1 MAESQG
7 AMERL
12 LDLPPDAVARELQKL
27 GSGRAWW
34 VREGG
39 RLEASHDELPEI
51 REFLEEGAD
60 GARGH
65 EAVFLAVGPESG
77 ALFGAFLH
85 DTARGQ
91 AQGGL
96 RRWAYPD
103 LAAFL
108 ADGLRLSWGMSRK
121 NALAGLWWGGGKG
134 LIACEGEPDAA
145 ARRTLYLEFGDFVS
159 SLGGCYVTAE
169 DVGTRSEDVACVFER
184 TRFVTCIPAAC
195 GGAGNPSPATA
206 AGVVCG
212 MEAALEAC
220 ELGSLAGRRVAMQ
233 GLGNVGAA
241 MVDLLLAR
249 GVGQVVASEISATR
263 CGELAER
270 WRDAPVEVRLTRPE
284 DRDVLVEP
292 CDVLVPNALGGVIGP
307 EIIPR
312 LQTRMVCG
320 AANNPLVRED
330 RDGAALEERGI
341 VYVPDFVVNRLG
353 IVAVANE
360 QYGRLEGD
368 PAIAR
373 HLDPDWEHGIP
384 AVTRHVLGMAR
395 EAGIPPVEA
404 ASRLA
409 ERRWSEPHPLFPER
423 SRAIM
428 QGLVR
433 SGWHRS

>member
-1 MAESQG
+1 MD
-7 AMERL
+7 RL
-12 LDLPPDAVARELQKL
+12 LDLPPDALARELKRL
-27 GSGRAWW
+27 GTGRAWW
-34 VREGG
+34 AREGD
-39 RLEASHDELPEI
+39 RLRASHEALLEI
-51 REFLEEGAD
+51 TGFLQEGVG

-85 DTARGQ
+85 ATARGQ

-96 RRWAYPD
+96 RRWPYPD

-108 ADGLRLSWGMSRK
+108 RDGLRLSWGMSRK

-134 LIACEGEPDAA
+134 LIAGSESPPDDHS
-145 ARRTLYLEFGDFVS
+145 RRILYREYGDFVS

-169 DVGTRSEDVACVFER
+169 DAGTRPQDVATVFER
-184 TRFVTCIPAAC
+184 TRFVTCVPADR
-195 GGAGNPSPATA
+195 GGAGNPGPATA

-220 ELGSLAGRRVAMQ
+220 GLDGLPGRHVAMQ
-233 GLGNVGAA
+233 GLGNVGTA

-249 GVGQVVASEISATR
+249 GVRSVVASEISATR

-270 WRDAPVEVRLTRPE
+270 WRDAPVEVRLAHPDDTDP
-284 DRDVLVEP
+284 LLEP

-307 EIIPR
+307 ELIPR
-312 LQTRMVCG
+312 LQTRMICG

-330 RDGAALEERGI
+330 RDGTALMERGI
-341 VYVPDFVVNRLG
+341 VYMPDFVVNRMG
-353 IVAVANE
+353 IVSVANE

-368 PAIAR
+368 SAVLR
-373 HLDPDWEHGIP
+373 HLDPGWEHGIP
-384 AVTRHVLGMAR
+384 AVTKRVLSLAR
-395 EAGIPPVEA
+395 DAGISPVEA
-404 ASRLA
+404 ANRLA
-409 ERRWSEPHPLFPER
+409 ESRWHEPHPLFPGR
-423 SRAIM
+423 TGAII

-433 SGWHRS
+433 SGWERG